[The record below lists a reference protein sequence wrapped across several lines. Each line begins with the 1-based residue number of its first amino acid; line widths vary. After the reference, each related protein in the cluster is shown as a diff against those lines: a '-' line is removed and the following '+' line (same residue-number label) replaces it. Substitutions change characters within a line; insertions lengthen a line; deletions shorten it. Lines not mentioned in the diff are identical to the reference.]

1 MMNHNTPVSHKDIVF
16 FLELFASYC
25 TFYFGEH
32 EGAALYHYYYENY
45 LDIIPA
51 IKTGNACGEKACN
64 IRKILSKF
72 MTDIFFNK
80 IETYYVKWPY
90 DKGEIK
96 QVDAELFDLKCFHFY
111 ESRGECKVSS
121 EERIKLGF
129 SRRALDL
136 LLPPQQN
143 CLFNR
148 NERFNNN
155 TAIMENLYAEL
166 KKRNPQILE
175 EYGKNFWELTKNQFE
190 SYIIHRIKRTP
201 QHLTNFLWYR
211 IRED

>member
-1 MMNHNTPVSHKDIVF
+1 MNHNKPVNHGDIIF
-16 FLELFASYC
+16 FLEVFAKYC
-25 TFYFGEH
+25 SFYFGEQ
-32 EGAALYHYYYENY
+32 EGADLYNYYYDNH

-51 IKTGNACGEKACN
+51 LRRGNICGEQAFNLHMLLLKLKA
-64 IRKILSKF
+64 
-72 MTDIFFNK
+72 DIFFNG
-80 IETYYVKWPY
+80 IQTWHVKSPY
-90 DKGEIK
+90 DKGEARK
-96 QVDAELFDLKCFHFY
+96 VNPPMFELTCFNFY
-111 ESRGECKVSS
+111 EALGECRVNS

-129 SRRALDL
+129 SRKVLDL

-166 KKRNPQILE
+166 KKRNLDILK
-175 EYGKNFWELTKNQFE
+175 EYGKNFWELTKNQLE
-190 SYIIHRIKRTP
+190 SYIRHNIKKTP